1 MKIRWPIGGSKC
13 LPREEFRNGE
23 KEWSRIHFKT
33 LGQNRMSCS
42 WAFDGGR
49 CCRGIDTDAV
59 IRNTY
64 TKTPALQRVFLYIE
78 TQIFRYPFNTFKV

>member
-1 MKIRWPIGGSKC
+1 MAKKNGAESTSK
-13 LPREEFRNGE
+13 L
-23 KEWSRIHFKT
+23 
-33 LGQNRMSCS
+33 

-49 CCRGIDTDAV
+49 CCCGIDTDAV

-64 TKTPALQRVFLYIE
+64 TKTPAEERVFLYIE